1 MDRCE
6 QIRNWHIEMR
16 PKLQKTKEEAR
27 IHLAEI
33 KELSQTANRNSSK
46 KYLI

>member
-6 QIRNWHIEMR
+6 EIRFYHNTTL
-16 PKLQKTKEEAR
+16 PKMQKTKEEAR

-33 KELSQTANRNSSK
+33 KELSQTANQQ
-46 KYLI
+46 